1 MDQPVAAEIVNLHKT
16 FKTGLGKPVVHAV
29 RGIDM
34 NIRQG
39 EVYGLIGPN
48 GSGKS
53 TLMKALLGLVR
64 PTEGSCSIFGRSS
77 LAPDSKEEVGF
88 LPENPYFYKFLTGA
102 ETVSFYGRLCGLSG
116 KSLKA
121 KVRELLE
128 LVGLADAADRRLG
141 GYSKGMLQR
150 IGMAQALVQSP
161 RLLVLDEP
169 TAGVDPLGSR
179 DIRNIIEN
187 LKGRG
192 MTVFLCSHL
201 LEQVQEVCDRVG
213 VIFKGLLIAE
223 GSVNELTRDSDK
235 QEILLEHASPELME
249 RLKDM
254 VKYAYENTVYY
265 KRSFDEAGVKPE
277 DITSL
282 ADIEKFPFI
291 DKKTERET
299 QHVGSFFGEM
309 CSVPEEDVV
318 FMATSSG
325 STGVPTVSPF
335 TQEDF
340 DLWQSTEARL
350 FWQAGMRPNDR
361 YVHGL
366 NFALYVGGP
375 DVMGAQE
382 LGALAIWVGAVP
394 SDRLLFVLKQY
405 QPTVI
410 WTSPSYAWALGEKAK
425 EKGFD
430 PREDFSIHTIIVAGE
445 PGGSISST
453 REAIEDLWG
462 AKVVDFFGLSDI
474 YGACAAMCEAKDG
487 LHIVEDQIL
496 VETVDPTT
504 GEVLEP
510 GSVGELT
517 YTTLM
522 KKARPMIRFRSGDI
536 GYVSTDKCECGR
548 TLARIHVTGRK
559 DEMFIVGAVNVF
571 PSDVEYVVR
580 ASKGLTGEYSIRVY
594 DENYTTR
601 YEVSVERALGS
612 EEPYAE
618 VAKRVEA
625 ALKAHCGVRPAK
637 VIVYDAGKL
646 GTSSAHKASRFVDE
660 RTQK

>member
-1 MDQPVAAEIVNLHKT
+1 MAKKNIPYDQKYYDPEI
-16 FKTGLGKPVVHAV
+16 
-29 RGIDM
+29 
-34 NIRQG
+34 
-39 EVYGLIGPN
+39 
-48 GSGKS
+48 
-53 TLMKALLGLVR
+53 
-64 PTEGSCSIFGRSS
+64 
-77 LAPDSKEEVGF
+77 
-88 LPENPYFYKFLTGA
+88 
-102 ETVSFYGRLCGLSG
+102 ET
-116 KSLKA
+116 
-121 KVRELLE
+121 
-128 LVGLADAADRRLG
+128 
-141 GYSKGMLQR
+141 M
-150 IGMAQALVQSP
+150 P
-161 RLLVLDEP
+161 R
-169 TAGVDPLGSR
+169 
-179 DIRNIIEN
+179 
-187 LKGRG
+187 
-192 MTVFLCSHL
+192 
-201 LEQVQEVCDRVG
+201 
-213 VIFKGLLIAE
+213 
-223 GSVNELTRDSDK
+223 
-235 QEILLEHASPELME
+235 PELEAMQLE
-249 RLKDM
+249 RLKAM
-254 VKYAYENTVYY
+254 VKYAYENTVWY

-277 DITSL
+277 DIQTL
-282 ADIEKFPFI
+282 ADIAKFPFV
-291 DKKTERET
+291 DKATERQT

-325 STGVPTVSPF
+325 STGVPTISPF

-410 WTSPSYAWALGEKAK
+410 WTSPSYAWTLGVKAK

-430 PREDFSIHTIIVAGE
+430 PKTDFNIHTIIVAGE
-445 PGGSISST
+445 PGGSIAST

-496 VETVDPTT
+496 VETVDPAT

-522 KKARPMIRFRSGDI
+522 KKARPMIRFRTGDI
-536 GYVSTDKCECGR
+536 GYVSTEKCSCGR
-548 TLARIHVTGRK
+548 TQARIHVTGRK

-571 PSDVEYVVR
+571 PSDIEYVVR
-580 ASKGLTGEYSIRVY
+580 GSEGLTGEYSIRVY

-601 YEVSVERALGS
+601 YEVSVERAFGS
-612 EEPYAE
+612 DEPYDK
-618 VAKRVEA
+618 VSKRVEA

-637 VIVYDAGKL
+637 VIVYDADGL
-646 GTSSAHKASRFVDE
+646 GVSAEHKAKRFIDE
-660 RTQK
+660 RDSAK

>member
-1 MDQPVAAEIVNLHKT
+1 MAKKNIPYDQRYYDPEIECM
-16 FKTGLGKPVVHAV
+16 P
-29 RGIDM
+29 
-34 NIRQG
+34 
-39 EVYGLIGPN
+39 
-48 GSGKS
+48 
-53 TLMKALLGLVR
+53 R
-64 PTEGSCSIFGRSS
+64 P
-77 LAPDSKEEVGF
+77 
-88 LPENPYFYKFLTGA
+88 
-102 ETVSFYGRLCGLSG
+102 
-116 KSLKA
+116 
-121 KVRELLE
+121 
-128 LVGLADAADRRLG
+128 
-141 GYSKGMLQR
+141 Q
-150 IGMAQALVQSP
+150 
-161 RLLVLDEP
+161 
-169 TAGVDPLGSR
+169 
-179 DIRNIIEN
+179 
-187 LKGRG
+187 
-192 MTVFLCSHL
+192 
-201 LEQVQEVCDRVG
+201 LEQMQ
-213 VIFKGLLIAE
+213 L
-223 GSVNELTRDSDK
+223 
-235 QEILLEHASPELME
+235 E
-249 RLKDM
+249 RLKEM

-265 KRSFDEAGVKPE
+265 KRTFDEAGVSPE
-277 DITSL
+277 DIHTL
-282 ADIEKFPFI
+282 ADIQKFPFI

-309 CSVPEEDVV
+309 CSVPEEEVI

-340 DLWQSTEARL
+340 DLWQDTEARL

-375 DVMGAQE
+375 DVIGAQR

-425 EKGFD
+425 EKGFEGALAIWVGAVPSD
-430 PREDFSIHTIIVAGE
+430 RLLFVLKQYQPTVIWTSPSYAWALGEKAKEKGFDLRTDFSIHTIIVAGE
-445 PGGSISST
+445 PGGSIKST
-453 REAIEDLWG
+453 REAIEELWG

-496 VETVDPTT
+496 VETVDPVT

-510 GSVGELT
+510 GQQGELV

-522 KKARPMIRFRSGDI
+522 KKARPMIRFRTGDI
-536 GYVSTDKCECGR
+536 GYVSTEPCECGR

-571 PSDVEYVVR
+571 PTDIEYVVR
-580 ASKGLTGEYSIRVY
+580 AEKGLTGEYSIRVY
-594 DENYTTR
+594 DQNFTTK
-601 YEVSVERALGS
+601 YEVSVERAQGS
-612 EEPYAE
+612 TEPYDE
-618 VAKRVEA
+618 VARRVEN
-625 ALKAHCGVRPAK
+625 ALKTHTGVRPAK

-646 GTSSAHKASRFVDE
+646 GTSSEHKASRFIDE
-660 RTQK
+660 RNNK